1 MPRKKKIPRRSYG
14 AGQIELRPSGYYGR
28 YFRPVLIDGR
38 IESKR
43 RVEPLGTFDEAE
55 AIRILDERARVA
67 QHSLPVSRPETVT
80 FADAIDAIRRDYT
93 LRGLR
98 SWPDAERRIRKH
110 LAPHFA
116 KLRVVEITSADVDRY
131 IEARLAAGASP
142 ASANRETATLLRM
155 FNILIR
161 EKRLEP
167 RHVPAIRKLPEPD
180 ARQGFIDSDEIERIL
195 AKLPDYLRGPV
206 AFTYG
211 TGARISAEVL
221 AMKWTWVDLE
231 AGDFGRVTIPA
242 TAAKNKTER
251 TIYLTSELRAVID
264 AARAEHDHLF
274 PDCPFVF
281 QRAGQRIRS
290 MRNAW
295 DKACR
300 EAGIPGKLRHDMRR
314 SHARNLDRAG
324 VPQSVAQKIL
334 GHKTDSVWRRY
345 RIVADEDLQ
354 DAARRMSRPRS
365 GVNEVPTV
373 TETVTKTPTDAGET
387 PTEH

>member
-1 MPRKKKIPRRSYG
+1 MPRKKKLPRRSYG

-28 YFRPVLIDGR
+28 YFRPVLTDGKV
-38 IESKR
+38 ETKR
-43 RVEPLGTFDEAE
+43 RVEPLGTFDQAE
-55 AIRILDERARVA
+55 AIRILDERVRAA
-67 QHSLPVSRPETVT
+67 QHSLPVSRPETVS
-80 FADAIDAIRRDYT
+80 FADALDAIRRDYT

-98 SWPDAERRIRKH
+98 SWSDAERRIRKH

-116 KLRVVEITSADVDRY
+116 RLRMIEITAAHVDRY
-131 IEARLAAGASP
+131 IETRLAAGASP

-155 FNILIR
+155 LNILVR

-167 RHVPAIRKLPEPD
+167 RHVPAIRKLPEPE
-180 ARQGFIDSDEIERIL
+180 ARQGFIGPEEIERIL

-221 AMKWTWVDLE
+221 PMRWTWVEL
-231 AGDFGRVTIPA
+231 AVGDFGRVTIPGS
-242 TAAKNKTER
+242 AAKNKTER
-251 TIYLTSELRAVID
+251 TIYLSSELRAVID
-264 AARAEHDHLF
+264 AARAEHEHLF
-274 PDCPFVF
+274 PECPYVF

-300 EAGIPGKLRHDMRR
+300 EAGVPGKLRHDMRR

-324 VPQSVAQKIL
+324 IPQSVAQKIL

-354 DAARRMSRPRS
+354 DAARRMSRPNS
-365 GVNEVPTV
+365 GVNEVRTV
-373 TETVTKTPTDAGET
+373 TETVTKPGSDAGATPTK
-387 PTEH
+387 H